1 MAQRAKDKPDGL
13 AAAPGLHLGGLAGWL
28 LPRLREWL
36 RRTPRPRPHLALVE
50 RIALAPRQSL
60 VLVEAEGRRLL
71 VVTSA
76 DGAAAFYPL
85 DETRPAS
92 PLVSRPILH
101 PLPNL
106 ATRRTR
112 QATPAAGFSAASPRV
127 SPRVSWRASW

>member
-85 DETRPAS
+85 DEPHPAAHSAPRPS
-92 PLVSRPILH
+92 PHQTSRQAFYV
-101 PLPNL
+101 
-106 ATRRTR
+106 ATRR
-112 QATPAAGFSAASPRV
+112 APPAPPAARISAAWPRV
-127 SPRVSWRASW
+127 SSRVSW